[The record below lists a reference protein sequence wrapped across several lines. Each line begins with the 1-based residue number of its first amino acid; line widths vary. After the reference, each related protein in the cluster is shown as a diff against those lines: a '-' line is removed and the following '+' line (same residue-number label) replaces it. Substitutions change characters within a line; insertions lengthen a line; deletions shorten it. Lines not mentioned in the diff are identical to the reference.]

1 VEGGGGMVTKEKSG
15 WDGQLG
21 KKCGKAH
28 YIPQVR
34 GSRRNWNKF
43 ATEYFE
49 MEKHNSVEAT
59 VKGVAIRSKGDCKD
73 EDQTS

>member
-1 VEGGGGMVTKEKSG
+1 MEGDRGMVTKEKSG
-15 WDGQLG
+15 WGGQSG

-28 YIPQVR
+28 YIPRVR
-34 GSRRNWNKF
+34 GSRRNWNNF
-43 ATEYFE
+43 ATEYFG

-59 VKGVAIRSKGDCKD
+59 GKGVAIRRKGYCKH